1 MSILTQKTVSKKISF
16 EGIGIHTGLKSKLDI
31 LPAEPNTGIVFIRK
45 DLKTNNII
53 YPLYNNVS
61 DTTLCT
67 TISNEHGAKV
77 STRTLT
83 T

>member
-53 YPLYNNVS
+53 
-61 DTTLCT
+61 
-67 TISNEHGAKV
+67 
-77 STRTLT
+77 
-83 T
+83 